1 MMLENGEKKKTP
13 IRSLFSFHSGYVS
26 DPSPCEKG
34 NCKKGCC
41 EGENGENLC
50 IHGSVQE
57 EICDDECKNC
67 EKRSF
72 PGT

>member
-41 EGENGENLC
+41 EGENGEDLC

-67 EKRSF
+67 EKRSL

>member
-41 EGENGENLC
+41 EGDNGEDLC

-67 EKRSF
+67 EKRSLL
-72 PGT
+72 GT